1 MAYDVVR
8 TCGNKG
14 MILAQAQLVSEM
26 VSHDAKT
33 PQAPQATYEDE
44 DASDYEV
51 SVWHHIRKLSTVN

>member
-1 MAYDVVR
+1 
-8 TCGNKG
+8 